1 MPKKNSVS
9 SALIDLEW
17 AEVYAGRIRHELKL
31 IARKLA
37 DHNSHVMNLE
47 LGRGAMALKAQMK
60 EACKQVGEI
69 SKIAERSEKYWM
81 STIRKALQTKYGSK
95 RS

>member
-31 IARKLA
+31 LARKLA

-47 LGRGAMALKAQMK
+47 LGRGA
-60 EACKQVGEI
+60 I
-69 SKIAERSEKYWM
+69 SDERGVQAGW
-81 STIRKALQTKYGSK
+81 
-95 RS
+95 